1 MAAKK
6 KAPKK
11 GVAGKGTGAA
21 ARSAIRTAQAKGMS
35 LEQIGN
41 IANRSESVISA
52 IKSGDIKNPPRNV
65 ASNIRKKSRTVK
77 KKGKAKKRM

>member
-6 KAPKK
+6 KAPAKKAPPKK
-11 GVAGKGTGAA
+11 GVPGKNTGAA
-21 ARSAIRTAQAKGMS
+21 ARAAIRAAQRKGMT

-52 IKSGDIKNPPRNV
+52 IKSGEIKNPPRNV
-65 ASNIRKKSRTVK
+65 ASNIRKRSTKQK
-77 KKGKAKKRM
+77 NK